1 MLPIAFLGAVL
12 CWFGVPST
20 NNVLTGS
27 TSFVDSLLSL
37 LKNKS
42 VIACL
47 LGGLLAKAT
56 WQGVLSYGISFYRDQ
71 FGLSRSYASIV
82 LSGLA
87 LIFMVGVLGS
97 GRFINNFGRK
107 SVTFV
112 SFLLLGIFS
121 LFYMGLGLFWVSMAV
136 FMIMGL
142 VSGFRRNAGQS
153 LSMEQIP
160 LLRGSMM
167 SLSAAGDSLGSAL
180 GAGVGGYV
188 LGKGGYWLMSF
199 VLGVLGVI
207 SALIIHFSAIDPT
220 NF

>member
-1 MLPIAFLGAVL
+1 M
-12 CWFGVPST
+12 
-20 NNVLTGS
+20 
-27 TSFVDSLLSL
+27 
-37 LKNKS
+37 
-42 VIACL
+42 
-47 LGGLLAKAT
+47 
-56 WQGVLSYGISFYRDQ
+56 
-71 FGLSRSYASIV
+71 
-82 LSGLA
+82 
-87 LIFMVGVLGS
+87 GS